1 MAQIASAF
9 ESIFYSSPIPSCVI
23 QDNHFSLI
31 NRKLAVAMG
40 YTEQELLEIPFDELI
55 YPDDRSRVLE
65 NELGRLAG
73 KKTPDSYEFRILT
86 PGGKL
91 VCISGYF
98 ALIDYN
104 ESPAIL
110 VQFVKVNK
118 QRSNDKGLLESEK
131 RRRLPVDTR
140 PDTLGE
146 RDENGFSK
154 HLQLKWEDAFVESRK
169 DLRCLSDTIDD
180 FLFMLDPGGLIF
192 YSNLF
197 SQERLG
203 YSAGELTGLK
213 LFDLLPT
220 ENKEEVK
227 QIIKS
232 IKAGKAK
239 SFSITLVAK
248 SGRFIPVETKLMMI
262 RWDNREVLFC
272 VSRDITER
280 MQAEEA
286 LTTERQKFQTLTE
299 EAPFGMAMF
308 DKDGNFKYI
317 NHRFKEIFGYDLSD
331 IPNRAEWFRLAYHDP
346 EYRHMVLAAWNRVLK
361 STRPGKRK
369 SSVFNVTCKDG
380 KEKIIRFKPV
390 KFLAGECMMTY
401 EDITLGKQVEEE
413 LLRIKKA
420 VESSGNAIWMT
431 DKKGKRII
439 YLNESFTK
447 LMGYSAEEFNAAGG
461 APIVYQDTETARKVY
476 DTVMNGCS
484 WKGEIELRTRSSE
497 NIPVYFNCDSVRNE
511 EGEIIAIFGIFNDIT
526 ERRLAEQKMQ
536 TANQQ
541 LLDTINFLPDATFV
555 VDQKGKVIAWN
566 KAIEEMTG
574 VRREDILGKGDY
586 AYAVPFYGKARPI
599 LIDMI
604 VAGDLESE
612 QRYEYLTRKENT
624 IYGESCVPFLFG
636 KKDAYLWGKAS
647 PLFDR
652 EGTLTGAIESI
663 RDITERKQI
672 EEQLKYLSLHD
683 SHTGLYNRTF
693 FEDGMRRA
701 EDGRFDPVS
710 IIVCDLDGLKFVND
724 TLGHAT
730 GDTVLAA
737 SANVISS
744 AFRKSDI
751 VARIGGDEFA
761 ILLSQ
766 SDERIA
772 EKACDRIR
780 QAIDR
785 YNAAGPEIPL
795 SISIGFAVKSDTSES
810 MSNLFKEADDS
821 MYRDKLHRGQ
831 SARSAI
837 VQTLLKTL
845 EARDL
850 ITEGHAVRLQDY
862 VTVLAEAVG
871 MPGRDIAELCLLAKF
886 HDIGKVGVSDKI
898 LFKPGPLN
906 LDEVDEMRRHS
917 EIGFRIA
924 KSAPDLA
931 PVADWILKHHEW
943 WNGKG
948 YPLGLKGEEI
958 PLECRILAIADAYDA
973 MTSDRPYR
981 KAMTHDS
988 AVGELKRFAGVQFD
1002 PDLVFHFLEQLEKH
1016 SERYIS

>member
-1 MAQIASAF
+1 VTQIASAF
-9 ESIFYSSPIPSCVI
+9 ENIFYSSPIPSCVI

-31 NRKLAVAMG
+31 NRKLAEAMG

-146 RDENGFSK
+146 RGENGFSK
-154 HLQLKWEDAFVESRK
+154 HLQLKWEAALAESRK
-169 DLRCLSDTIDD
+169 DLHSLFDKIDA
-180 FLFMLDPGGLIF
+180 FLFILDPGGLILR
-192 YSNLF
+192 SSQV

-203 YSAGELTGLK
+203 YSTAELTGLK
-213 LFDLLPT
+213 IFDLLPP
-220 ENKEEVK
+220 ENKEEAK

-232 IKAGKAK
+232 IIAGKTT
-239 SFSITLVAK
+239 SCSIPLVAK
-248 SGRFIPVETKLMMI
+248 SGYSIPVETKIMMF

-286 LTTERQKFQTLTE
+286 LITERQKFETLTE

-308 DKDGNFKYI
+308 DKDGNLKYI

-331 IPNRAEWFRLAYHDP
+331 IPNREEWFRLAYHDP

-390 KFLAGECMMTY
+390 KLLTGECMMTY

-413 LLRIKKA
+413 LLRINKA

-484 WKGEIELRTRSSE
+484 WKGEIELRTRSGE

-526 ERRLAEQKMQ
+526 ERKQ
-536 TANQQ
+536 T
-541 LLDTINFLPDATFV
+541 
-555 VDQKGKVIAWN
+555 
-566 KAIEEMTG
+566 
-574 VRREDILGKGDY
+574 
-586 AYAVPFYGKARPI
+586 
-599 LIDMI
+599 
-604 VAGDLESE
+604 
-612 QRYEYLTRKENT
+612 
-624 IYGESCVPFLFG
+624 
-636 KKDAYLWGKAS
+636 
-647 PLFDR
+647 
-652 EGTLTGAIESI
+652 
-663 RDITERKQI
+663 

-683 SHTGLYNRTF
+683 SLTGLYNRPF

-737 SANVISS
+737 SAKVISS
-744 AFRKSDI
+744 AFRESDI

-795 SISIGFAVKSDTSES
+795 GISIGFAVKSDTSES

-837 VQTLLKTL
+837 VQTLLKAL

-862 VTVLAEAVG
+862 VTVLAEAVR

-886 HDIGKVGVSDKI
+886 HDIGKVGVPDKI

-906 LDEVDEMRRHS
+906 LDEVAEMRRHS
-917 EIGFRIA
+917 EIGYRIA

-981 KAMTHDS
+981 KAMTRDS
-988 AVGELKRFAGVQFD
+988 AVAELKRFAGVQFD
-1002 PDLVFHFLEQLEKH
+1002 PDLVFHFLEQLGKH
-1016 SERYIS
+1016 PERYIS

>member
-1 MAQIASAF
+1 MTQIASAF
-9 ESIFYSSPIPSCVI
+9 ENIFYSSPIPSCVI

-31 NRKLAVAMG
+31 NRKLAEAMG

-73 KKTPDSYEFRILT
+73 KKTPGNYEFRILT

-91 VCISGYF
+91 VCVSGYF

-118 QRSNDKGLLESEK
+118 QKSNDKGLLESEK

-140 PDTLGE
+140 TDTLGE
-146 RDENGFSK
+146 RGENGFSK
-154 HLQLKWEDAFVESRK
+154 HLQLKWEDAVAESRK
-169 DLRCLSDTIDD
+169 DLHSLFDTIDD
-180 FLFMLDPGGLIF
+180 FLFILDPGGLILR
-192 YSNLF
+192 SSQV

-203 YSAGELTGLK
+203 YSTAELTGLK
-213 LFDLLPT
+213 IFDLLPP
-220 ENKEEVK
+220 ENKEEAK

-232 IKAGKAK
+232 IIAGKTT
-239 SFSITLVAK
+239 SCSIPLVAK
-248 SGRFIPVETKLMMI
+248 SGYSIPVETKIMMI

-280 MQAEEA
+280 KQAEEA
-286 LTTERQKFQTLTE
+286 LITERQRFETLTE

-317 NHRFKEIFGYDLSD
+317 NHRFKKIFGYDLSD
-331 IPNRAEWFRLAYHDP
+331 IPNREEWFRLAYRDP
-346 EYRHMVLAAWNRVLK
+346 EYRLMVLAAWNRVLK
-361 STRPGKRK
+361 STQPGVRK
-369 SSVFNVTCKDG
+369 PSVFNVTCKDG
-380 KEKIIRFKPV
+380 KEKIIRFKSV
-390 KFLAGECMMTY
+390 KLLAGEQMMTY
-401 EDITLGKQVEEE
+401 EDITLSKQVEEE

-461 APIVYQDTETARKVY
+461 APIVYQNTETARKVY

-526 ERRLAEQKMQ
+526 ERKQ
-536 TANQQ
+536 T
-541 LLDTINFLPDATFV
+541 
-555 VDQKGKVIAWN
+555 
-566 KAIEEMTG
+566 
-574 VRREDILGKGDY
+574 
-586 AYAVPFYGKARPI
+586 
-599 LIDMI
+599 
-604 VAGDLESE
+604 
-612 QRYEYLTRKENT
+612 
-624 IYGESCVPFLFG
+624 
-636 KKDAYLWGKAS
+636 
-647 PLFDR
+647 
-652 EGTLTGAIESI
+652 
-663 RDITERKQI
+663 

-683 SHTGLYNRTF
+683 SLTGLYNRPF

-737 SANVISS
+737 SAKVISS
-744 AFRKSDI
+744 AFRESDI

-780 QAIDR
+780 QTIDR

-795 SISIGFAVKSDTSES
+795 SISIGFAVKRDASES

-837 VQTLLKTL
+837 VQTLLKAL

-886 HDIGKVGVSDKI
+886 HDIGKVGVSDKV

-906 LDEVDEMRRHS
+906 LDEVAEMRRHS
-917 EIGFRIA
+917 EIGYRIA

-1002 PDLVFHFLEQLEKH
+1002 PDLVFHFLEQLGKQP
-1016 SERYIS
+1016 ERYISQVS

>member
-1 MAQIASAF
+1 MTQIASAF
-9 ESIFYSSPIPSCVI
+9 ENIFYSSPIPSCVI

-31 NRKLAVAMG
+31 NRKLAEAMG

-73 KKTPDSYEFRILT
+73 KKTPGSYEFRILT

-91 VCISGYF
+91 ICISGYF

-154 HLQLKWEDAFVESRK
+154 HLQLKWEAALLESRK
-169 DLRCLSDTIDD
+169 ELHSLFDTIDA
-180 FLFMLDPGGLIF
+180 FLFILDPGGLILH
-192 YSNLF
+192 SNLV

-203 YSAGELTGLK
+203 YSTAELTGLK
-213 LFDLLPT
+213 IFDLLPP
-220 ENKEEVK
+220 ENKEEAK

-232 IKAGKAK
+232 IIAGQTT
-239 SFSITLVAK
+239 SCSIPLVAK
-248 SGRFIPVETKLMMI
+248 SGYSIPVETKIMMF
-262 RWDNREVLFC
+262 RWDNQEVLFC

-280 MQAEEA
+280 
-286 LTTERQKFQTLTE
+286 
-299 EAPFGMAMF
+299 
-308 DKDGNFKYI
+308 
-317 NHRFKEIFGYDLSD
+317 
-331 IPNRAEWFRLAYHDP
+331 
-346 EYRHMVLAAWNRVLK
+346 
-361 STRPGKRK
+361 
-369 SSVFNVTCKDG
+369 
-380 KEKIIRFKPV
+380 
-390 KFLAGECMMTY
+390 
-401 EDITLGKQVEEE
+401 KQVEEE

-420 VESSGNAIWMT
+420 IESSGNAIWMT

-447 LMGYSAEEFNAAGG
+447 LMGYSVEEINAAGG

-497 NIPVYFNCDSVRNE
+497 NIPVYFNCDAVRNE
-511 EGEIIAIFGIFNDIT
+511 EGEIIAIFGICNDIT
-526 ERRLAEQKMQ
+526 ERRLAEQKLQ

-612 QRYEYLTRKENT
+612 QRYEYLARKENT

-652 EGTLTGAIESI
+652 EGTLIGAIESI
-663 RDITERKQI
+663 RDITERKQT

-724 TLGHAT
+724 TLGHNT

-737 SANVISS
+737 SAKVISS
-744 AFRKSDI
+744 AFRESDI

-766 SDERIA
+766 SDERIT

-780 QAIDR
+780 QTIDR

-821 MYRDKLHRGQ
+821 MYRDKLHRGH

-837 VQTLLKTL
+837 VQTLLKAL

-886 HDIGKVGVSDKI
+886 HDIGKVGVPDKI

-906 LDEVDEMRRHS
+906 LDEIAEMRRHS

-1002 PDLVFHFLEQLEKH
+1002 PDLVFHFLEQLGKH
-1016 SERYIS
+1016 PERYISQVS